1 MKYFTVA
8 CSAVEQEKDF
18 GGRNVKL
25 ILVQSVSVLLQMGCQ
40 RRDDE
45 E

>member
-18 GGRNVKL
+18 GGRNVEL
-25 ILVQSVSVLLQMGCQ
+25 IRGQSVSILLKMGCQ
-40 RRDDE
+40 RSDDE